1 MIINSFSMNY
11 LSPLRSGLMLVTA
24 IILFSGCG
32 TTPDSVEWRVKPQSN
47 YYAREKAVVFESLVR
62 VLEQHGYEI
71 TRSAAAAGEIEAQ
84 SNLLE
89 SRVRGA
95 ARQYFV
101 TVKMR
106 DVGEGETGVELLVHE
121 AREGDFKVGVTKSAL
136 SDHGRYDSIYSALES
151 ALGKDSWLPPGGPA

>member
-32 TTPDSVEWRVKPQSN
+32 TTPDSVEWRVKPQSK

-106 DVGEGETGVELLVHE
+106 ERVKPVWNCSSTRPVKETLRLV
-121 AREGDFKVGVTKSAL
+121 
-136 SDHGRYDSIYSALES
+136 
-151 ALGKDSWLPPGGPA
+151 

>member
-1 MIINSFSMNY
+1 MR
-11 LSPLRSGLMLVTA
+11 L
-24 IILFSGCG
+24 ILTLLLTTFMMGCG

-47 YYAREKAVVFESLVR
+47 YYSREKATVFESLVG
-62 VLEQHGYEI
+62 VLEQQGYQI

-84 SNLLE
+84 SKLLE

-101 TVKMR
+101 SVKMR
-106 DVGEGETGVELLVHE
+106 EIGEGETGVELLVHE

-136 SDHGRYDSIYSALES
+136 SDHGRYESINSALEA
-151 ALGKDSWLPPGGPA
+151 ALGEDSWLPPRGPV